1 MISVIMSSD
10 QQVPGNSETVEE
22 AVVDYPKDE
31 PASWV
36 SRHSRTLRDIGKVT
50 VSVIIGVTI
59 GVLFSKKFIKKE

>member
-22 AVVDYPKDE
+22 IVVEHPEDD

-36 SRHSRTLRDIGKVT
+36 SRHSRALWGAGV
-50 VSVIIGVTI
+50 VSIAVIIGVSI
-59 GVLFSKKFIKKE
+59 RVLFSKKE